1 MHIILLADAD
11 EIDLNFL
18 IVHRGK
24 RCSKIYFVDFP
35 PSSLPPRFDINHR
48 RFAYLSRRSRKNRFR
63 VYIFWTMA
71 CIFLEESFFSRG
83 IPAGSHVSYGNTII
97 PAGGHISY
105 PVTARRKTGRIA
117 VWILMRV
124 AGGEDAVWN
133 GERKGGELRADDRTR
148 KRVERQVVYTRPA
161 HEHFSSVI
169 GCATTRCCLFV
180 IGGQPTDF
188 QTRVFHIL
196 CGREINSFSW
206 KKEKKYL
213 LYVYWYNTVFKLI
226 HIYDFQTRYGNN
238 K

>member
-1 MHIILLADAD
+1 MNRSLATSIPSPRRRPPSSTVAPYLRIVLLFLNLCIKVFPHLFLQRCTLMHIILLADAD

-117 VWILMRV
+117 V
-124 AGGEDAVWN
+124 
-133 GERKGGELRADDRTR
+133 
-148 KRVERQVVYTRPA
+148 
-161 HEHFSSVI
+161 
-169 GCATTRCCLFV
+169 
-180 IGGQPTDF
+180 
-188 QTRVFHIL
+188 
-196 CGREINSFSW
+196 
-206 KKEKKYL
+206 
-213 LYVYWYNTVFKLI
+213 
-226 HIYDFQTRYGNN
+226 
-238 K
+238 